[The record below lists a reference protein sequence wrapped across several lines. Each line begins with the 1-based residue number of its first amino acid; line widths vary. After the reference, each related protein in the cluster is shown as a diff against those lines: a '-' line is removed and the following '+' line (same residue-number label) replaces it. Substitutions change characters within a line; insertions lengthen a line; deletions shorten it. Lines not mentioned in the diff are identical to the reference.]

1 MRIQSEET
9 VKSTWSFDSA
19 KSLIVEHAAGPL
31 TVRGHDHQ
39 KVLITAV
46 SEPQHTAPDGDTVSF
61 RFRGPSTLKA
71 PDGIEITVDD
81 AAGPFSLKRIRAEI
95 NIGDARGATHIAD
108 LDGPLT
114 CTGSVF
120 GPIRV
125 TGAGPVS
132 LNRCVGPLSASDI
145 DAIELNESSG
155 PVRVWRCAGPF
166 HAKRL
171 VGDATL
177 GDISG
182 NVEVD
187 WLAGNLRLAGLL
199 RGKNVWKATVQG
211 SVTVWLHNASSARLK
226 LVSESRDIS
235 VKGLELS
242 DAFHVH
248 EDGLFT
254 GTIGDGQATLEIEAG
269 GGIVLRRAG
278 QAADGEFGLPFST
291 DEIGEGVEQMITA
304 VESGLRNVG
313 EEVSQSLRIDDDIRN
328 LGGRIR
334 ERVQRDVDRFVRR
347 QRRRAR
353 RAARRSGEPEPR
365 RAETADAAGEEHAEN
380 TRTILRLVAD
390 RKINPDEAEKLLN
403 ALRPRR

>member
-81 AAGPFSLKRIRAEI
+81 AAGPFSLKRIRAGI
-95 NIGDARGATHIAD
+95 NIGDVRGPIRITD

-132 LNRCVGPLSASDI
+132 LNRCVGPLSASDV

-199 RGKNVWKATVQG
+199 RGKNIWKATVQG